1 MEDRKKLIQAQKKL
15 ESILGTKKK
24 ADVKIGQSVRI
35 ADFPRKEKV
44 KGIVTDPF
52 GYEFFFTDYRVKHS
66 LKDKKPHHEKAIA
79 DLWKRIGEF
88 FSNPDVIIH
97 DGLRGALLYAFR
109 RGELFVVFVAGV
121 EKRVLWTAYTRK
133 LLRETERFKFLYE
146 KEGI

>member
-1 MEDRKKLIQAQKKL
+1 M
-15 ESILGTKKK
+15 
-24 ADVKIGQSVRI
+24 KIGQSVRI

-66 LKDKKPHHEKAIA
+66 LKDKKPHHEKVIA

-88 FSNPDVIIH
+88 FSKPDVIVH

-146 KEGI
+146 KEGV

>member
-1 MEDRKKLIQAQKKL
+1 M
-15 ESILGTKKK
+15 
-24 ADVKIGQSVRI
+24 KIGQSVRI